1 MGDERIGSFERIVH
15 RFSRMLDVL
24 SGIALALMMG
34 LVFVNVALRAVWIPI
49 LGTYE
54 FTGFLAALT
63 ISLALAHCAAKKGHV
78 AITLFAD
85 MMPTRIQAILDTI
98 VSIFGIVLYSIL
110 AWQCSVYAIVMY
122 HSGEV
127 GLTTLTPF
135 YPLVLVV
142 AFGFAML
149 ALVLLNDFFKSL
161 QRIFMK

>member
-1 MGDERIGSFERIVH
+1 MGDERIGSFERIVY

-24 SGIALALMMG
+24 SGIALVLMMG

-54 FTGFLAALT
+54 YTGFLAALT
-63 ISLALAHCAAKKGHV
+63 IALALAHCAARKGHV

-85 MMPTRIQAILDTI
+85 MMPNRIQAILDTI
-98 VSIFGIVLYSIL
+98 VAIFGIVLYSIL
-110 AWQCSVYAIVMY
+110 AWQCVKYAMVLY
-122 HSGEV
+122 QSGE
-127 GLTTLTPF
+127 LSITTLTPF

-149 ALVLLNDFFKSL
+149 ALVLLNDLFKSL
-161 QRIFMK
+161 QRILIK